1 MANEAKKLSVFS
13 GETITTNNVVTYKLS
28 EQIEQVFVQMMQQSI
43 KSLEEVKPDSEPE
56 TLSKWDI
63 KDLVE
68 KFTKENLKKLAGW
81 DASETD
87 KLVAINERYNSQITE
102 FRKETELLN
111 AKADHIIAQ
120 RRLKAAEDG
129 EDVDSYSSRSRY

>member
-28 EQIEQVFVQMMQQSI
+28 EQLEQAFVHMMQQSV
-43 KSLEEVKPDSEPE
+43 KSLEEIDSDSE
-56 TLSKWDI
+56 TLSEYEI
-63 KDLVE
+63 RRLVKE
-68 KFTKENLKKLAGW
+68 FTTQHLEELAGYR
-81 DASETD
+81 ASEAD
-87 KLVAINERYNSQITE
+87 KLMALNERYNSQIVE
-102 FRKETELLN
+102 FRKQTELLN

-129 EDVDSYSSRSRY
+129 EDVDGYSSRSRY